1 MFLLFEIWKPPHW
14 GLSMLTPKTALS
26 KLFALRERERL
37 FHVVWGITRWIA
49 LALTLVVIACFID
62 WRVDRSRETPMW
74 LRGGLFVV
82 QLIAFVVA
90 GWFWLLRPW
99 SRSPALI
106 PLARRVEEHFPEFGH
121 RLITSIQLTRAEAQ
135 TRGMSAQLIE
145 NLTKEAEEISQ
156 RHRFAQLADTSR
168 LKWSAGLLLWP
179 LGVLAF
185 ALLFFKLPLFLI
197 LLQRQLLAD
206 IEVPRKHRL
215 VNRTPH
221 VFPAGD
227 VVIVEYEVIGPIDEK
242 ENTDFGYVRIYPE
255 GKNSEDYP
263 VEFERR
269 VDDSTTIF
277 KAHVLQSSIN
287 FHHRAGLPT
296 AEPEHPRKLFLNPG
310 PRSR

>member
-1 MFLLFEIWKPPHW
+1 
-14 GLSMLTPKTALS
+14 
-26 KLFALRERERL
+26 
-37 FHVVWGITRWIA
+37 
-49 LALTLVVIACFID
+49 
-62 WRVDRSRETPMW
+62 
-74 LRGGLFVV
+74 
-82 QLIAFVVA
+82 
-90 GWFWLLRPW
+90 
-99 SRSPALI
+99 
-106 PLARRVEEHFPEFGH
+106 
-121 RLITSIQLTRAEAQ
+121 
-135 TRGMSAQLIE
+135 MSAQLIE

-185 ALLFFKLPLFLI
+185 CVLFFKLPLFLI

-287 FHHRAGLPT
+287 FHHRAWIADGRTRTPSEVVFEPRPEITIGPATVEMPGYVTLKPDKTRYSTTYPYGDVKGLAGGLAHVEIMVQKPIT
-296 AEPEHPRKLFLNPG
+296 KANLILYQRDKNGREVLGDRLPIPG
-310 PRSR
+310 PYEEIEIDGAKKYVAKVVFPSW

>member
-1 MFLLFEIWKPPHW
+1 
-14 GLSMLTPKTALS
+14 
-26 KLFALRERERL
+26 
-37 FHVVWGITRWIA
+37 
-49 LALTLVVIACFID
+49 
-62 WRVDRSRETPMW
+62 
-74 LRGGLFVV
+74 
-82 QLIAFVVA
+82 
-90 GWFWLLRPW
+90 
-99 SRSPALI
+99 
-106 PLARRVEEHFPEFGH
+106 
-121 RLITSIQLTRAEAQ
+121 
-135 TRGMSAQLIE
+135 MSAQLIE

-277 KAHVLQSSIN
+277 KGARITVIDQ
-287 FHHRAGLPT
+287 LPPSRRDCRRQN
-296 AEPEHPRKLFLNPG
+296 PEHPRKLFLNPG